1 MKITNVIV
9 FGAILLVGIAAWA
22 QEYPKVEVGADYA
35 YLRFAPSG
43 PYTKGHSL
51 NGGGGSVVYNFNEY
65 LGIKMDLQ
73 GFTSSVTG
81 FNIPAGNPIFQN
93 GLVGNVQGNMF
104 TYLFG
109 PQIKFRTH
117 KFQPFGQALFGG
129 AHTNVYSNAF
139 KQLCINP
146 GDCSITKAPTTQA
159 FAMEFGGGV
168 DIPINNIVSFRPAEI
183 DYLMT
188 RFSNAFTG
196 TSNQNNFRYSAGVV
210 FTFGGTT
217 HH

>member
-9 FGAILLVGIAAWA
+9 FGAILLIGIAAWA
-22 QEYPKVEVGADYA
+22 QEYPKVEVGANYS
-35 YLRFAPSG
+35 YMRFAPSG

-51 NGGGGSVVYNFNEY
+51 NGGGGSLVYNFNDY
-65 LGIKMDLQ
+65 LGIKADLQ

-81 FNIPAGNPIFQN
+81 FNILPNATFPN
-93 GLVGNVQGNMF
+93 GASGNVQGNMF

>member
-1 MKITNVIV
+1 MRITNVIV
-9 FGAILLVGIAAWA
+9 FGALLLIGFAAWA
-22 QEYPKVEVGADYA
+22 QEYPKVEVGANYS

-51 NGGGGSVVYNFNEY
+51 NGGGGSLVYNFNEY

-81 FNIPAGNPIFQN
+81 FNIPSNPTFPL
-93 GLVGNVQGNMF
+93 GAVGNVQGNMF

-109 PQIKFRTH
+109 PQIKVRAH
-117 KFQPFGQALFGG
+117 NFQPFGHLLFGG
-129 AHTNVYSNAF
+129 AHTNVYGNAF
-139 KQLCINP
+139 RQLCINP
-146 GDCSITKAPTTQA
+146 GDCPTITKAPTAEA
-159 FAMEFGGGV
+159 FALEFGGGV
-168 DIPINNIVSFRPAEI
+168 DIPINNIVSIRPAEI

-196 TSNQNNFRYSAGVV
+196 TSNQNNFRYSGGVV
-210 FTFGGTT
+210 FTFGGST